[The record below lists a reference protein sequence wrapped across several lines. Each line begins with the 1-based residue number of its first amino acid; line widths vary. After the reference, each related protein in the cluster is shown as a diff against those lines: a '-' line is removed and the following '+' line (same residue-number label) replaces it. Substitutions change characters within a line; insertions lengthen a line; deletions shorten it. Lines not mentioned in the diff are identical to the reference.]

1 MAKWM
6 NEFVRMAIC
15 SVDNP
20 DFLVEAKGLLL
31 KDHYQWSF
39 FTENYL

>member
-20 DFLVEAKGLLL
+20 DFLVEAKGI
-31 KDHYQWSF
+31 KGF
-39 FTENYL
+39 VER